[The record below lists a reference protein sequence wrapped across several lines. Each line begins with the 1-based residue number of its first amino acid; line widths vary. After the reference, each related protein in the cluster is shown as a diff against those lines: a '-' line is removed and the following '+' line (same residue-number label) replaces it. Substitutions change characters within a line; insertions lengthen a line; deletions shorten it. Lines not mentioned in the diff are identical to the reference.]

1 MSTRKISTRVATH
14 WTRIAIA
21 SVAGLAL
28 QARADVITD
37 WNLRSSQ
44 IIGTARIGTPPAV
57 RIMAI
62 VQTAAYEAARD
73 AGDGPAPSA
82 QAVEAAVAAAHRT
95 ALTQLLPAQRTAIE
109 AAFSA
114 AVAHIAD
121 DRARAGSAAIG
132 ERAAQRVL
140 AERAADLPRAAESYR
155 PHTTAGVYVPT
166 VTPAVVTWPQRRPW
180 LLERADQVRPGPPP
194 ALNSER
200 WARDYNEVKALGA
213 RDSKQRSA
221 EQTAVARFWDYSLPA
236 VYHGVVHSVALQPGR
251 DVLANARLFAAVA
264 QAMDDALIAVFDAK
278 YAYNFWRPGT
288 AIRNGDIDGNEATE
302 RDAQWSPLS
311 DVPLHPEYPSA
322 HSILAATVG
331 TLLEAEVAGA
341 PMPTLAT
348 SSPTADGATRR
359 WNQVDDFVREV
370 GEARVLEGVHYRNS
384 VEVGEAMGR
393 RIGALAAARWLAPAR
408 LARQGE

>member
-1 MSTRKISTRVATH
+1 MSTRNRSKKAAAQ
-14 WTRIAIA
+14 WARIAFA
-21 SVAGLAL
+21 SVAGLTL

-37 WNLRSSQ
+37 WNLRSAQ
-44 IIGTARIGTPPAV
+44 IIGVARIGTPPAV
-57 RIMAI
+57 RVMAI

-73 AGDGPAPSA
+73 AGRAPSADA
-82 QAVEAAVAAAHRT
+82 QAVEAAVAEAHRT
-95 ALTQLLPAQRTAIE
+95 ALAQLLPAQRAAIE
-109 AAFSA
+109 SAFGA

-121 DRARAGSAAIG
+121 DTARARHAAIG
-132 ERAAQRVL
+132 DRAARRVL
-140 AERAADLPRAAESYR
+140 AERATDLARATDSYR
-155 PHTTAGVYVPT
+155 PHTTPGVYVPT
-166 VTPAVVTWPQRRPW
+166 VTPAVVAWPQRKPW
-180 LLERADQVRPGPPP
+180 LLERADQFRPGAPP
-194 ALNSER
+194 ALTSER

-213 RDSKQRSA
+213 RDSKRRSA
-221 EQTAVARFWDYSLPA
+221 EQTAIARFWDYSLPA

-264 QAMDDALIAVFDAK
+264 QAMDDAMIAVFDAK
-278 YAYNFWRPGT
+278 YAYHFWRPGT
-288 AIRNGDIDGNEATE
+288 AIRNGDIDGNDATE

-322 HSILAATVG
+322 HSILAAAVG
-331 TLLEAEVAGA
+331 TLIEAEVAGA

-359 WNQVDDFVREV
+359 WNEVDAFVREV

-393 RIGALAAARWLAPAR
+393 RIGALAAARWLAPTR